1 MAKSMID
8 QNGKNWETMCI
19 ECTTGIA
26 SGLPVWSVY
35 LSSEGI
41 GSATSFHNLDSA
53 QRFADLLMI
62 RHNVQHLVRI
72 DSMAPTSL
80 PESGMLRRL
89 GMSLAEWK

>member
-1 MAKSMID
+1 MEFI
-8 QNGKNWETMCI
+8 QRVGPEWETMCI
-19 ECTTGIA
+19 ECTTGAA

-41 GSATSFHNLDSA
+41 GSATSFHNMDSA

-62 RHNVQHLVRI
+62 RHNVRHLVRI
-72 DSMAPTSL
+72 DSTTPASL